1 MTIAI
6 AWTRRI
12 RDCEELIFASDSR
25 LSGDGRI
32 FDAAPKALT
41 LSRNDCAIA
50 FAGLTQDAFPMML
63 QFSLAVSSYGPA
75 RRRSIDL
82 SELKTHAL
90 KIFNEM
96 ATQIHSDAYVKGA
109 PPDDIP
115 AAQFLFGG
123 YSWIKKDF
131 ELWKIRF
138 DKTQKRFT
146 SAEAEWAYLN
156 PQRKGFKIG
165 KLAKAER
172 ETALG
177 RIAFAGDQAPKARK
191 LFSQQM
197 ARRYRND
204 QPITK
209 IEMEPFDILVGMLRD
224 QEHSPTIGGAPQLIK
239 VYQYMKAVSF
249 PIYWPNKESGRFF
262 LQGRPCVGYEHLDT
276 KIVDPDNHSWIMNP
290 IDSLSDTSMP
300 EI

>member
-12 RDCEELIFASDSR
+12 RDCEELVFVSDSR

-63 QFSLAVSSYGPA
+63 QLSLAISSYGPA
-75 RRRSIDL
+75 RRRSIDM

-90 KIFNEM
+90 KIFDEM
-96 ATQIHSDAYVKGA
+96 AALIRTDANVKGS
-109 PPDDIP
+109 PPDDLP

-123 YSWIKKDF
+123 YSWIKKEF

-138 DKTQKRFT
+138 DRSQRRFV
-146 SAEAEWAYLN
+146 SKEAEWAHFNQHTQGL
-156 PQRKGFKIG
+156 
-165 KLAKAER
+165 KLSKLDRAGR

-177 RIAFAGDQAPKARK
+177 RIAFAGDQGPKARK
-191 LFSQQM
+191 IFSQELT
-197 ARRYRND
+197 RRYRD
-204 QPITK
+204 GESISK
-209 IEMEPFDILVGMLRD
+209 IEMEPLDILVKMLRD
-224 QEHSPTIGGAPQLIK
+224 PQRSPSIGGAPQLIK
-239 VYQYMKAVSF
+239 VYQYMKSVSF
-249 PIYWPNKESGRFF
+249 PLYWPNKETGKVF
-262 LQGRPCVGYEHLDT
+262 LQGRPCVGYERLDT
-276 KIVDPDNHSWIMNP
+276 KIVDPDDHSWRTKTKDALV
-290 IDSLSDTSMP
+290 DSSTSP
-300 EI
+300 